1 MKEKLIE
8 GVKNLVDKVNQI
20 SIISYTSND
29 SEIFESLKSNFNQIC
44 SNFMYEIEGSN
55 IDFFYNDEQINVYFE
70 GVYNEINS
78 SLQNSLEHLNSY
90 NFPDSVGDL
99 VTFKSIIDQA
109 SSIFE
114 NIRYTLLKY
123 ENIPLL
129 NELISES
136 QTVIL
141 VGKNG
146 VGKSTLIDD
155 LKTDKFHNLFCI
167 PAQKY
172 LYVTDLSNARVDNID
187 GIHQLFTNSPLKVK
201 TTFSYIGADG
211 DPYKIFSLIL
221 NFVMR
226 EHQMSKSDY
235 NSPTKSKLDTIIS
248 LFSSIFENISLRTD
262 SMNGTIEAEKF
273 SRYSINSL
281 SDGEKSAL
289 FYISCAVLAKENTV
303 FVIDEPETHLNIA
316 ICNKLWDLILD
327 YRQDCKF
334 VFVSHNSDFISSRVN
349 PRIVWCKK
357 YVNNTDF
364 DLQPLNNLEV
374 DFSRQLLIELVGSRK
389 PILFCEG
396 TLGGTDYQL
405 YNILYS
411 DSYLIKPV
419 GGHLDVVNSVRALNK
434 LTPQGIEGIGVI
446 DCDFHSTEKLVRYK
460 KEKIYSLPVN
470 EIEMLLMHEAVISAV
485 LEDANTDKTFEDV
498 KRELKKQLTSR
509 LDFITGTSIKNK
521 LEEIL
526 SIENI
531 KNKKDGE
538 TQIEL
543 LIQKLEPIV
552 QEFDTEKEKNQQILD
567 SGDYVTWLSI
577 CNLKKEII
585 SGLMNSFEN
594 DYQFRALNKIKKN
607 SDLQQILKDF
617 IALPEIEKTD

>member
-1 MKEKLIE
+1 MKEKLVR
-8 GVKNLVDKVNQI
+8 GVKTLVDKVNNI
-20 SIISYTSND
+20 SLISSKPNDSII
-29 SEIFESLKSNFNQIC
+29 FEELKSNFNQTSSI
-44 SNFMYEIEGSN
+44 FIKEIEDSN
-55 IDFFYNDEQINVYFE
+55 IDSLYSGQHINVYFE
-70 GVYNEINS
+70 EVYNEIDS
-78 SLQNSLEHLNSY
+78 SLQCSLDNFSSFD
-90 NFPDSVGDL
+90 FPDSVGDSE
-99 VTFKSIIDQA
+99 TFKFIIDQA
-109 SSIFE
+109 KSDFE

-172 LYVTDLSNARVDNID
+172 LYLTSVSSEKVDNIE
-187 GIHQLFTNSPLKVK
+187 GIHRLFTSNPLKIK
-201 TTFSYIGADG
+201 TTISYIGADG
-211 DPYKIFSLIL
+211 DPYRIFSLIL

-226 EHQMSKSDY
+226 EHQKCKSDQ
-235 NSPTKSKLDTIIS
+235 NSATESKLDKIVS

-262 SMNGTIEAEKF
+262 SMNGTIEAEQF
-273 SRYSINSL
+273 HRYNINSM

-289 FYISCAVLAKENTV
+289 FYISCAVLAKENTI

-334 VFVSHNSDFISSRVN
+334 VFVSHNSDFIAGRVN

-357 YVNNTDF
+357 YVNNTEF
-364 DLQPLNNLEV
+364 DLQPLNSLEI

-396 TLGGTDYQL
+396 TMEGIDYQL

-419 GGHLDVVNSVRALNK
+419 GGHLDVVNNVRALNK
-434 LTPQGIEGIGVI
+434 LTPQGIEGIGLI

-470 EIEMLLMHEAVISAV
+470 EIEMLLMHEAVINAV

-498 KRELKKQLTSR
+498 KRELKQQLSSR

-567 SGDYVTWLSI
+567 SGDYATWLSI
-577 CNLKKEII
+577 CNLKKEITV
-585 SGLMNSFEN
+585 GFMNSFEN
-594 DYQFRALNKIKKN
+594 DYQFRAFNKIKKN
-607 SDLQQILKDF
+607 NDLQQILKDF

>member
-20 SIISYTSND
+20 SVISYTSND
-29 SEIFESLKSNFNQIC
+29 SVIFESLKSNFNQIC

-78 SLQNSLEHLNSY
+78 SLQYSLEHLNSY
-90 NFPDSVGDL
+90 NFPYSVGDL

-155 LKTDKFHNLFCI
+155 LKNDKFHNLFCI

-226 EHQMSKSDY
+226 
-235 NSPTKSKLDTIIS
+235 
-248 LFSSIFENISLRTD
+248 
-262 SMNGTIEAEKF
+262 
-273 SRYSINSL
+273 
-281 SDGEKSAL
+281 
-289 FYISCAVLAKENTV
+289 
-303 FVIDEPETHLNIA
+303 
-316 ICNKLWDLILD
+316 
-327 YRQDCKF
+327 
-334 VFVSHNSDFISSRVN
+334 
-349 PRIVWCKK
+349 
-357 YVNNTDF
+357 
-364 DLQPLNNLEV
+364 
-374 DFSRQLLIELVGSRK
+374 
-389 PILFCEG
+389 
-396 TLGGTDYQL
+396 
-405 YNILYS
+405 
-411 DSYLIKPV
+411 
-419 GGHLDVVNSVRALNK
+419 
-434 LTPQGIEGIGVI
+434 
-446 DCDFHSTEKLVRYK
+446 
-460 KEKIYSLPVN
+460 
-470 EIEMLLMHEAVISAV
+470 
-485 LEDANTDKTFEDV
+485 
-498 KRELKKQLTSR
+498 
-509 LDFITGTSIKNK
+509 
-521 LEEIL
+521 
-526 SIENI
+526 
-531 KNKKDGE
+531 
-538 TQIEL
+538 
-543 LIQKLEPIV
+543 
-552 QEFDTEKEKNQQILD
+552 
-567 SGDYVTWLSI
+567 
-577 CNLKKEII
+577 
-585 SGLMNSFEN
+585 
-594 DYQFRALNKIKKN
+594 
-607 SDLQQILKDF
+607 
-617 IALPEIEKTD
+617 

>member
-29 SEIFESLKSNFNQIC
+29 SVIFESLKSNFNQIC

-55 IDFFYNDEQINVYFE
+55 IDFFYNGEQINVYFE
-70 GVYNEINS
+70 EVYNEVNS
-78 SLQNSLEHLNSY
+78 SLQYSLEHLNSY

-172 LYVTDLSNARVDNID
+172 LYVTDLSNVRVDNID
-187 GIHQLFTNSPLKVK
+187 GIHQLFTNNPLKVK

-235 NSPTKSKLDTIIS
+235 NS
-248 LFSSIFENISLRTD
+248 
-262 SMNGTIEAEKF
+262 
-273 SRYSINSL
+273 
-281 SDGEKSAL
+281 
-289 FYISCAVLAKENTV
+289 
-303 FVIDEPETHLNIA
+303 
-316 ICNKLWDLILD
+316 
-327 YRQDCKF
+327 
-334 VFVSHNSDFISSRVN
+334 
-349 PRIVWCKK
+349 
-357 YVNNTDF
+357 
-364 DLQPLNNLEV
+364 
-374 DFSRQLLIELVGSRK
+374 
-389 PILFCEG
+389 
-396 TLGGTDYQL
+396 
-405 YNILYS
+405 
-411 DSYLIKPV
+411 
-419 GGHLDVVNSVRALNK
+419 VV
-434 LTPQGIEGIGVI
+434 
-446 DCDFHSTEKLVRYK
+446 
-460 KEKIYSLPVN
+460 
-470 EIEMLLMHEAVISAV
+470 
-485 LEDANTDKTFEDV
+485 
-498 KRELKKQLTSR
+498 
-509 LDFITGTSIKNK
+509 
-521 LEEIL
+521 
-526 SIENI
+526 
-531 KNKKDGE
+531 
-538 TQIEL
+538 
-543 LIQKLEPIV
+543 
-552 QEFDTEKEKNQQILD
+552 
-567 SGDYVTWLSI
+567 
-577 CNLKKEII
+577 
-585 SGLMNSFEN
+585 
-594 DYQFRALNKIKKN
+594 
-607 SDLQQILKDF
+607 
-617 IALPEIEKTD
+617 

>member
-1 MKEKLIE
+1 
-8 GVKNLVDKVNQI
+8 
-20 SIISYTSND
+20 
-29 SEIFESLKSNFNQIC
+29 
-44 SNFMYEIEGSN
+44 SN
-55 IDFFYNDEQINVYFE
+55 IDFFYNGEQINVYFE
-70 GVYNEINS
+70 EVYNEINS

>member
-20 SIISYTSND
+20 SVISYTSND
-29 SEIFESLKSNFNQIC
+29 SVIFESLKSNFNQIC

-78 SLQNSLEHLNSY
+78 SLQYSLEHLNSY
-90 NFPDSVGDL
+90 NFPYSVGDL

-155 LKTDKFHNLFCI
+155 LKNDKFHNLFCI

-235 NSPTKSKLDTIIS
+235 NSPTKSKLDIIIS

-334 VFVSHNSDFISSRVN
+334 VFVSHNSDFISGRVN

-396 TLGGTDYQL
+396 TIESIDYQL
-405 YNILYS
+405 FNILYS
-411 DSYLIKPV
+411 DRYLIKPV
-419 GGHLDVVNSVRALNK
+419 GGHFDVVNNVRALNK

-446 DCDFHSTEKLVRYK
+446 DRDFHTVEKLEKYK
-460 KEKIYSLPVN
+460 NEKIFSIPVN
-470 EIEMLLMHEAVISAV
+470 EIEMLLMHESVVRAV
-485 LEDANTDKTFEDV
+485 LDDANTDMTFEDV
-498 KRELKKQLTSR
+498 KKALKNKLSSR
-509 LDFITGTSIKNK
+509 LDFITGISIKNK

-531 KNKKDGE
+531 KNKEDGE
-538 TQIEL
+538 VQIKL
-543 LIQKLEPIV
+543 LIKKLSPIV

-567 SGDYVTWLSI
+567 SGDYAKWLSI
-577 CNLKKEII
+577 YNLKSEVTI
-585 SGLMNSFEN
+585 GLMNSFES

-607 SDLQQILKDF
+607 NDLQQILKDF
-617 IALPEIEKTD
+617 IALPEIGE

>member
-44 SNFMYEIEGSN
+44 SNFMYEIEDSN
-55 IDFFYNDEQINVYFE
+55 IDFFYNGEQINVYFE
-70 GVYNEINS
+70 EVYNEINS

-172 LYVTDLSNARVDNID
+172 LYVTDLSNVRVDNID

-201 TTFSYIGADG
+201 TTFSYIGAVG

-334 VFVSHNSDFISSRVN
+334 VFVSHNSDFISGRVN

-364 DLQPLNNLEV
+364 DLQPLNYLEV

-396 TLGGTDYQL
+396 TIESIDYQL
-405 YNILYS
+405 FNILYS
-411 DSYLIKPV
+411 DRYLIKPV
-419 GGHLDVVNSVRALNK
+419 GGHFDVVNNVRALNK

-446 DCDFHSTEKLVRYK
+446 DRDFHTVEKLEKYK
-460 KEKIYSLPVN
+460 NEKIFSIPVN
-470 EIEMLLMHEAVISAV
+470 EIEMLLMHESVVRAV
-485 LEDANTDKTFEDV
+485 LDDANTDMTFEDV
-498 KRELKKQLTSR
+498 KKALKNKLSSR
-509 LDFITGTSIKNK
+509 LDFITGISIKNK

-531 KNKKDGE
+531 KNKEDGE
-538 TQIEL
+538 VQIKL
-543 LIQKLEPIV
+543 LIKKLSPIV

-567 SGDYVTWLSI
+567 SGDYAKWLSI
-577 CNLKKEII
+577 CNLKSEVTI
-585 SGLMNSFEN
+585 GLMNSFES

-607 SDLQQILKDF
+607 NDLQQILKDF

>member
-20 SIISYTSND
+20 SIISYTPND
-29 SEIFESLKSNFNQIC
+29 SVIFESLKNNFNQTCSIFIC
-44 SNFMYEIEGSN
+44 EIEGSN
-55 IDFFYNDEQINVYFE
+55 IDFFYNGGQINVYFKE
-70 GVYNEINS
+70 VYNEINS
-78 SLQNSLEHLNSY
+78 SLQYSLENLNSY
-90 NFPDSVGDL
+90 NFPDSIGDL

-172 LYVTDLSNARVDNID
+172 LYVTDLSNMRVDNID
-187 GIHQLFTNSPLKVK
+187 GIHQLFTNNPLKVK

-235 NSPTKSKLDTIIS
+235 NSPTKSKLDIIIS

-334 VFVSHNSDFISSRVN
+334 VFVSHNSDFISGRVN

-396 TLGGTDYQL
+396 TIESTDYQL
-405 YNILYS
+405 FNILYS
-411 DSYLIKPV
+411 DRYLIKPV
-419 GGHLDVVNSVRALNK
+419 GGHLDVVNNVRALNK

-446 DCDFHSTEKLVRYK
+446 DRDFHTVEKLEKYK
-460 KEKIYSLPVN
+460 HEKIFSIPVN
-470 EIEMLLMHEAVISAV
+470 EIEMLLMHESVVRAV
-485 LEDANTDKTFEDV
+485 LDDANTDKTFEDV
-498 KRELKKQLTSR
+498 KRDLKNKLSNR
-509 LDFITGTSIKNK
+509 LDFITGISIKNK

-531 KNKKDGE
+531 KNKEDGE
-538 TQIEL
+538 VQINL
-543 LIQKLEPIV
+543 LINKLYPIV

-567 SGDYVTWLSI
+567 SGDYAKWLSI
-577 CNLKKEII
+577 CNLKSEVTI
-585 SGLMNSFEN
+585 GLMNSFES
-594 DYQFRALNKIKKN
+594 DYQFRAINKIKKN
-607 SDLQQILKDF
+607 KELQQILRDF
-617 IALPEIEKTD
+617 IGLPEIGE